1 VVKQIFNGSTN
12 VFIDPPLEVQLWGK
26 WNYEI
31 NMRSQSINNSTLKN
45 LCQVKQETHVN
56 KKRLNINL
64 VQLLWLD
71 LDQERIN
78 EVLLLSIDI
87 YESNLIIRRS
97 FSRMSLWKTWS
108 DVWDNMVSWRR
119 INEDLAMMN
128 HASVKSKW
136 KSWRWETVCDGEG
149 QVDVQSEELSLLWRI
164 IYH

>member
-1 VVKQIFNGSTN
+1 
-12 VFIDPPLEVQLWGK
+12 
-26 WNYEI
+26 
-31 NMRSQSINNSTLKN
+31 MRSQSINSSTLKN

-97 FSRMSLWKTWS
+97 FSRMSLWKT
-108 DVWDNMVSWRR
+108 
-119 INEDLAMMN
+119 
-128 HASVKSKW
+128 
-136 KSWRWETVCDGEG
+136 
-149 QVDVQSEELSLLWRI
+149 
-164 IYH
+164 